1 MGSTAES
8 ELEPVLEARGIN
20 KHFGPVQALKNVD
33 LSVFPG
39 EVVALI
45 GDNGAG
51 KSTLIN
57 VLTGVLPLET
67 GEIIFAGEHVRFSS
81 PHEARAHGIETVYQD
96 LAVAPHLD
104 AVANIFLGRERRQSG
119 LPGIARISGQRR
131 MRKETD
137 EQLSRLRVRVPDLE
151 RRLVTL
157 SGGQRQGVA
166 VARAVMW
173 ASKVVIMDEPTA
185 ALGVAQTAKVLD
197 LIRQV
202 RDTGIPVVFISH
214 NMPNVFQV
222 ADRIVVLRL
231 GEVVTELDPKT
242 ATIEDAVA
250 AMTGSTRFA
259 NREVAKVSAANEAYD
274 ELVTEVLPARQR
286 YLSQIAKSF
295 TLLILFAIIVDF
307 RAPRGSE
314 LFQCSKLQRH
324 HHRLVSARRALR
336 RHDVRHHRGWDRP
349 LGRFDLGLV
358 VSRCGA
364 GDDCAVRVAAGH
376 RQIPVSQR
384 STSAF
389 RLDSRR
395 AWQPD
400 SCAASSTGC

>member
-1 MGSTAES
+1 MASSVEPA
-8 ELEPVLEARGIN
+8 LQPVLEARGIN
-20 KHFGPVQALKNVD
+20 KHFGPVQALRNVD

-57 VLTGVLPLET
+57 VLTGVLPLES
-67 GEIIFAGEHVRFSS
+67 GEIVFSGEQVRFSS
-81 PHEARAHGIETVYQD
+81 PQEARAHGIETVYQD

-119 LPGIARISGQRR
+119 LLGTAGFLDNRR

-137 EQLSRLRVRVPDLE
+137 EQLSRLKVRVPDLE

-231 GEVVTELDPKT
+231 GEVVTELDPKS
-242 ATIEDAVA
+242 ATVEDAVA

-259 NREVAKVSAANEAYD
+259 NREAN
-274 ELVTEVLPARQR
+274 
-286 YLSQIAKSF
+286 
-295 TLLILFAIIVDF
+295 
-307 RAPRGSE
+307 
-314 LFQCSKLQRH
+314 
-324 HHRLVSARRALR
+324 
-336 RHDVRHHRGWDRP
+336 
-349 LGRFDLGLV
+349 
-358 VSRCGA
+358 
-364 GDDCAVRVAAGH
+364 
-376 RQIPVSQR
+376 
-384 STSAF
+384 
-389 RLDSRR
+389 
-395 AWQPD
+395 
-400 SCAASSTGC
+400 

>member
-1 MGSTAES
+1 MYSQQYRKSVPGHTESMIALSAEPA
-8 ELEPVLEARGIN
+8 LQPVLEARGIN
-20 KHFGPVQALKNVD
+20 KHFGPVQALKDVD
-33 LSVFPG
+33 LAVFPS

-57 VLTGVLPLET
+57 VLTGVLPLES
-67 GEIIFAGEHVRFSS
+67 GEVIFAGEPVHFSS

-104 AVANIFLGRERRQSG
+104 AVANIFLGRERRRSG
-119 LPGIARISGQRR
+119 LAGLVGFLDNHR

-137 EQLSRLRVRVPDLE
+137 EQLSRLRVQVPDLE

-231 GEVVTELDPKT
+231 GEVVTELDPKS

-250 AMTGSTRFA
+250 AMTGSTRFS
-259 NREVAKVSAANEAYD
+259 NREV
-274 ELVTEVLPARQR
+274 
-286 YLSQIAKSF
+286 
-295 TLLILFAIIVDF
+295 
-307 RAPRGSE
+307 G
-314 LFQCSKLQRH
+314 
-324 HHRLVSARRALR
+324 
-336 RHDVRHHRGWDRP
+336 
-349 LGRFDLGLV
+349 
-358 VSRCGA
+358 
-364 GDDCAVRVAAGH
+364 
-376 RQIPVSQR
+376 
-384 STSAF
+384 
-389 RLDSRR
+389 
-395 AWQPD
+395 
-400 SCAASSTGC
+400 

>member
-1 MGSTAES
+1 MNAKYVGTVTERTMASSVEPA
-8 ELEPVLEARGIN
+8 LQPVLEARGIN
-20 KHFGPVQALKNVD
+20 KHFGPVQALRNVD

-57 VLTGVLPLET
+57 VLTGVLPLES
-67 GEIIFAGEHVRFSS
+67 GEIVFAGDQVRFSS
-81 PHEARAHGIETVYQD
+81 PQEARAHGIETVYQD

-119 LPGIARISGQRR
+119 LLGTAGFLDNRR

-137 EQLSRLRVRVPDLE
+137 EQLSRLKVRVPDLE

-231 GEVVTELDPKT
+231 GEVVTELDPKS
-242 ATIEDAVA
+242 ATVEDAVA

-259 NREVAKVSAANEAYD
+259 NREAK
-274 ELVTEVLPARQR
+274 
-286 YLSQIAKSF
+286 
-295 TLLILFAIIVDF
+295 
-307 RAPRGSE
+307 
-314 LFQCSKLQRH
+314 
-324 HHRLVSARRALR
+324 
-336 RHDVRHHRGWDRP
+336 
-349 LGRFDLGLV
+349 
-358 VSRCGA
+358 
-364 GDDCAVRVAAGH
+364 
-376 RQIPVSQR
+376 
-384 STSAF
+384 
-389 RLDSRR
+389 
-395 AWQPD
+395 
-400 SCAASSTGC
+400 

>member
-1 MGSTAES
+1 MAEGLLGTMMERIMAS
-8 ELEPVLEARGIN
+8 NVESALQPVLEARGIN
-20 KHFGPVQALKNVD
+20 KHFGPVQALKSVN

-57 VLTGVLPLET
+57 VLTGVLPLES
-67 GEIIFAGEHVRFSS
+67 GEIIFGGEQVRFSS

-104 AVANIFLGRERRQSG
+104 AVANIFLGRERRLGG
-119 LPGIARISGQRR
+119 LPGIVGFLDNRR

-185 ALGVAQTAKVLD
+185 ALGVAQTSKVLD

-231 GEVVTELDPKT
+231 GEVVAELDPKS

-250 AMTGSTRFA
+250 AMTGSTRFS
-259 NREVAKVSAANEAYD
+259 NRGAA
-274 ELVTEVLPARQR
+274 
-286 YLSQIAKSF
+286 
-295 TLLILFAIIVDF
+295 
-307 RAPRGSE
+307 
-314 LFQCSKLQRH
+314 
-324 HHRLVSARRALR
+324 
-336 RHDVRHHRGWDRP
+336 
-349 LGRFDLGLV
+349 
-358 VSRCGA
+358 
-364 GDDCAVRVAAGH
+364 
-376 RQIPVSQR
+376 
-384 STSAF
+384 
-389 RLDSRR
+389 
-395 AWQPD
+395 
-400 SCAASSTGC
+400 

>member
-1 MGSTAES
+1 MGSTTES
-8 ELEPVLEARGIN
+8 KLEPVLEARGIN
-20 KHFGPVQALKNVD
+20 KHFGPVQALRNVD
-33 LSVFPG
+33 LSVYPS

-57 VLTGVLPLET
+57 VLTGVLPLES

-104 AVANIFLGRERRQSG
+104 AVANIFLGRERRQGG
-119 LPGIARISGQRR
+119 LLGFTGFLDNRR
-131 MRKETD
+131 MRRETD

-222 ADRIVVLRL
+222 ADRIIVLRL

-250 AMTGSTRFA
+250 AMTGSSRFA
-259 NREVAKVSAANEAYD
+259 NREV
-274 ELVTEVLPARQR
+274 R
-286 YLSQIAKSF
+286 
-295 TLLILFAIIVDF
+295 
-307 RAPRGSE
+307 
-314 LFQCSKLQRH
+314 
-324 HHRLVSARRALR
+324 
-336 RHDVRHHRGWDRP
+336 
-349 LGRFDLGLV
+349 
-358 VSRCGA
+358 
-364 GDDCAVRVAAGH
+364 
-376 RQIPVSQR
+376 
-384 STSAF
+384 
-389 RLDSRR
+389 
-395 AWQPD
+395 
-400 SCAASSTGC
+400 

>member
-1 MGSTAES
+1 MMERIMASNVES
-8 ELEPVLEARGIN
+8 ALQPVLEARGIN
-20 KHFGPVQALKNVD
+20 KHFGPVQALKSVN

-57 VLTGVLPLET
+57 VLTGVLPLES
-67 GEIIFAGEHVRFSS
+67 GETIFGGEQVRFSS

-104 AVANIFLGRERRQSG
+104 AVANIFLGRERRTGG
-119 LPGIARISGQRR
+119 LPGIVGFLDNRR

-185 ALGVAQTAKVLD
+185 ALGVAQTSKVLD

-231 GEVVTELDPKT
+231 GEVVAELDPKS

-250 AMTGSTRFA
+250 AMTGSTRFS
-259 NREVAKVSAANEAYD
+259 NRGAA
-274 ELVTEVLPARQR
+274 
-286 YLSQIAKSF
+286 
-295 TLLILFAIIVDF
+295 
-307 RAPRGSE
+307 
-314 LFQCSKLQRH
+314 
-324 HHRLVSARRALR
+324 
-336 RHDVRHHRGWDRP
+336 
-349 LGRFDLGLV
+349 
-358 VSRCGA
+358 
-364 GDDCAVRVAAGH
+364 
-376 RQIPVSQR
+376 
-384 STSAF
+384 
-389 RLDSRR
+389 
-395 AWQPD
+395 
-400 SCAASSTGC
+400 

>member
-1 MGSTAES
+1 MNDKAVIAAPMPQ
-8 ELEPVLEARGIN
+8 PVLEARGID
-20 KHFGPVQALKNVD
+20 KHFGPVEALRGVD
-33 LSVFPG
+33 LAVYPG

-57 VLTGVLPLET
+57 VLTGVLPLDS
-67 GEIIFAGEHVRFSS
+67 GEIVFNGERVRFSS

-104 AVANIFLGRERRQSG
+104 AVANIVLGRERRQGG
-119 LPGIARISGQRR
+119 LLGTLGFLDNPK
-131 MRKETD
+131 MRQETE
-137 EQLSRLRVRVPDLE
+137 EQLARLRVRVPELE

-185 ALGVAQTAKVLD
+185 ALGVAQTAMVLD

-231 GEVVTELDPKT
+231 GQVVAELDPKT

-250 AMTGSTRFA
+250 AMTGSTRFGI
-259 NREVAKVSAANEAYD
+259 RE
-274 ELVTEVLPARQR
+274 
-286 YLSQIAKSF
+286 
-295 TLLILFAIIVDF
+295 
-307 RAPRGSE
+307 
-314 LFQCSKLQRH
+314 
-324 HHRLVSARRALR
+324 
-336 RHDVRHHRGWDRP
+336 
-349 LGRFDLGLV
+349 
-358 VSRCGA
+358 A
-364 GDDCAVRVAAGH
+364 G
-376 RQIPVSQR
+376 
-384 STSAF
+384 
-389 RLDSRR
+389 
-395 AWQPD
+395 
-400 SCAASSTGC
+400 

>member
-1 MGSTAES
+1 MSVETG
-8 ELEPVLEARGIN
+8 LQPVLEARGIN
-20 KHFGPVQALKNVD
+20 KHFGPVQALRDVD
-33 LSVFPG
+33 LAVYPG

-57 VLTGVLPLET
+57 VLTGVLPLES
-67 GEIIFAGEHVRFSS
+67 GEIVFGGERVKFSS

-104 AVANIFLGRERRQSG
+104 AVANIFLGRERRRSG
-119 LPGIARISGQRR
+119 PAGAVGFLDNQR
-131 MRKETD
+131 MRDETE
-137 EQLSRLRVRVPDLE
+137 EQLSRLRVRVPALE

-185 ALGVAQTAKVLD
+185 ALGVAQTAMVLN

-231 GEVVTELDPKT
+231 GQVATELDPKT

-250 AMTGSTRFA
+250 AMTGSTRFSS
-259 NREVAKVSAANEAYD
+259 RKVE
-274 ELVTEVLPARQR
+274 
-286 YLSQIAKSF
+286 
-295 TLLILFAIIVDF
+295 
-307 RAPRGSE
+307 
-314 LFQCSKLQRH
+314 
-324 HHRLVSARRALR
+324 
-336 RHDVRHHRGWDRP
+336 
-349 LGRFDLGLV
+349 
-358 VSRCGA
+358 
-364 GDDCAVRVAAGH
+364 
-376 RQIPVSQR
+376 
-384 STSAF
+384 
-389 RLDSRR
+389 
-395 AWQPD
+395 
-400 SCAASSTGC
+400 

>member
-1 MGSTAES
+1 MGSTTGS

-20 KHFGPVQALKNVD
+20 KHFGPVQALRNVD

-57 VLTGVLPLET
+57 VLTGVLQLES
-67 GEIIFAGEHVRFSS
+67 GEIVFAGENVRFSS

-119 LPGIARISGQRR
+119 LPGIAGFLDNRR

-137 EQLSRLRVRVPDLE
+137 EQLSRLKVRVPDLE

-197 LIRQV
+197 LVRRVRQ
-202 RDTGIPVVFISH
+202 TGIPVVFISH
-214 NMPNVFQV
+214 NMPQVFDV
-222 ADRIVVLRL
+222 ADRVVVLRL
-231 GEVVTELDPKT
+231 GEVVAELDPEKT
-242 ATIEDAVA
+242 STDDAVA
-250 AMTGSTRFA
+250 AMTGSTRFS
-259 NREVAKVSAANEAYD
+259 NREVS
-274 ELVTEVLPARQR
+274 
-286 YLSQIAKSF
+286 
-295 TLLILFAIIVDF
+295 
-307 RAPRGSE
+307 
-314 LFQCSKLQRH
+314 
-324 HHRLVSARRALR
+324 
-336 RHDVRHHRGWDRP
+336 
-349 LGRFDLGLV
+349 
-358 VSRCGA
+358 
-364 GDDCAVRVAAGH
+364 
-376 RQIPVSQR
+376 
-384 STSAF
+384 
-389 RLDSRR
+389 
-395 AWQPD
+395 
-400 SCAASSTGC
+400 